1 MAIKAKPAAVAAARE
16 PCASQRA
23 HTVHRP
29 VVRIPTGMRSERRV
43 SWVAPAP
50 ATISTRLH
58 STASNGSLLADG
70 LTFVYL
76 RVPLEPRPVQAR

>member
-1 MAIKAKPAAVAAARE
+1 
-16 PCASQRA
+16 
-23 HTVHRP
+23 
-29 VVRIPTGMRSERRV
+29 MRSERRV